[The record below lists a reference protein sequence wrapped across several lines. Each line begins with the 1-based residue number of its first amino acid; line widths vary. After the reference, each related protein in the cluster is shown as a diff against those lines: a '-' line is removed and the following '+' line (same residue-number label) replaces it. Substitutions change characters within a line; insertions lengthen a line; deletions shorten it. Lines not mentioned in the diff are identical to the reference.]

1 MDTMRED
8 VSRAVAVLRQGGLLL
23 YPTDTIWG
31 LGCDA
36 TRPEAVERLYAL
48 KRRETSQ
55 QMLVLME
62 NTGWLE
68 RYVREVPDMAYQL
81 FEVAVKPLTL
91 VLPGARNLAPNLTG
105 EDGSVGIRIPQ
116 DPFCQELLRAF
127 RKPIVSTSANLHGMP
142 PARVYGEM
150 APEILAGV
158 DYAVGWR
165 REETVSHAAPSSVIK
180 LGTDGT
186 VVIVR
191 P

>member
-1 MDTMRED
+1 MREEI
-8 VSRAVAVLRQGGLLL
+8 SRAVAALRQGGLLL

-81 FEVAVKPLTL
+81 FDVAVKPLTL

-105 EDGSVGIRIPQ
+105 EDGSIGIRIPQ

-180 LGTDGT
+180 LGADGT
-186 VVIVR
+186 IEIIR